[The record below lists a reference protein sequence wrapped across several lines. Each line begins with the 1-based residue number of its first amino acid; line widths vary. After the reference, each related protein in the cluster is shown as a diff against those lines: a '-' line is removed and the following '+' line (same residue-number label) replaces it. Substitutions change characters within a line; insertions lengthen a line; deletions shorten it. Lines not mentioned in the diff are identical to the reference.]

1 MCALGSNR
9 SFIIRGWVL
18 NCTLFDEF
26 YERFQFVFTWISQM
40 SKVKSHIFSHFVK
53 FSHVW
58 VCRLFI
64 STLHSLF
71 PSSVL
76 EGSVQTTPP
85 PISPSSILVPPVLI
99 GFPATSFHVDAPQ
112 PHWCFMLNSG
122 SVQLFLRPPR
132 LMTAFH
138 FYAKT
143 KRCLFTAIVH
153 FRPLIPAPPPPPTTR
168 QLPLKWLLFTL
179 QAFSLPVCGQSYSW
193 H

>member
-1 MCALGSNR
+1 MSSMNDFSLFSLEFHRCRKLSLTFFRTLSNLVM
-9 SFIIRGWVL
+9 FGFADFL
-18 NCTLFDEF
+18 YPL
-26 YERFQFVFTWISQM
+26 
-40 SKVKSHIFSHFVK
+40 
-53 FSHVW
+53 
-58 VCRLFI
+58 
-64 STLHSLF
+64 STLYFPALSLK
-71 PSSVL
+71 
-76 EGSVQTTPP
+76 VQSKLPPP

-143 KRCLFTAIVH
+143 KRCLFTAIVY